1 MSESFVQFEDETERS
16 FPTRKAAMKWLN
28 NFANQF
34 VRPENFRSAWLDDL
48 EELSNYEA
56 SILSNFS
63 KETKNLAVTVVSGE
77 TAIVNGFARPSKPR
91 YLGIG
96 FCYQAEK

>member
-34 VRPENFRSAWLDDL
+34 FGPENFRSAWLDDL
-48 EELSNYEA
+48 EELYNYEA
-56 SILSNFS
+56 LAFSNLN
-63 KETKNLAVTVVSGE
+63 KGTKNMVVTVVSGE
-77 TAIVNGFARPSKPR
+77 TAIVNGFAKPSKPR

-96 FCYQAEK
+96 FSYQAEN